1 MMWYY
6 FIILVLAALLVAASY
21 FAIRFGIIILNVQ
34 DALEESLDL
43 LDEQYSSMST
53 VLNTPLFYDSPEVRK
68 VLKGIDGAR
77 TSILK
82 VAKILT
88 EIDNPNTI
96 DDDAVPEIEETNA
109 EKD

>member
-1 MMWYY
+1 MWCY
-6 FIILVLAALLVAASY
+6 FVILVLVALLVVASY

-53 VLNTPLFYDSPEVRK
+53 VLNTPLFYDSPEIRK
-68 VLKGIDGAR
+68 VLNGIDGAR